1 MGRSGKTERTE
12 ENLEIVIGEV
22 ESEVIR
28 KLGTA
33 PSKPASSVWD
43 LERKRGGVHNTM
55 KPVDHTPVFT
65 EAYHR
70 RGVGK

>member
-33 PSKPASSVWD
+33 PSMPASSVWD
-43 LERKRGGVHNTM
+43 LERKRGGYT
-55 KPVDHTPVFT
+55 TL
-65 EAYHR
+65 
-70 RGVGK
+70 